1 MLPRHQ
7 PMRRATEPLLR
18 PRLVYSRDDASGTGK
33 QPGEPVRVLVVEDDY
48 LVGAQMEEALREA
61 GFAVVDVV
69 ATAED
74 AIDRARARDVT
85 LAVMDIRLAG
95 RRDGVDAA
103 IELFQ
108 QHGIRTIFATAH
120 ADRET
125 RKRAEKAMPVGW
137 LQKPY
142 TMASLVAA
150 VREALKAKGN
160 RH

>member
-1 MLPRHQ
+1 MLPRQQ
-7 PMRRATEPLLR
+7 PMRRAIDPLR
-18 PRLVYSRDDASGTGK
+18 RTQLVYSRDDASGTGK
-33 QPGEPVRVLVVEDDY
+33 RPDEPVRLLVVEDDY

-61 GFAVVDVV
+61 GFAVADVV
-69 ATAED
+69 STAED

-120 ADRET
+120 ADPEIRQ
-125 RKRAEKAMPVGW
+125 RAQKAMPVGW

-150 VREALKAKGN
+150 VRDALKAKDN
-160 RH
+160 

>member
-7 PMRRATEPLLR
+7 PMRRAIEQLFR
-18 PRLVYSRDDASGTGK
+18 ARLVYSRDDAAGTGK
-33 QPGEPVRVLVVEDDY
+33 RPDEPVRLLVVEDDY

-69 ATAED
+69 STAED
-74 AIDRARARDVT
+74 AIGRARARDVT
-85 LAVMDIRLAG
+85 LAVMDVRLAG

-103 IELFQ
+103 IELFE

-120 ADRET
+120 ADPEI
-125 RKRAEKAMPVGW
+125 RKRAQKAMPVGW

-142 TMASLVAA
+142 TMGSLVAA
-150 VREALKAKGN
+150 VRDALKAKDN
-160 RH
+160 